1 MTSRPLV
8 IVQADEVA
16 VMTAPLAMAA
26 AARGYDV
33 YDVSLSHPRTFD
45 TEGRAPILIYGS
57 VALLHHWA
65 AKTEALR
72 NWTFW
77 DEAALSPDTWASRLG
92 NLYLNADGRRTI
104 ACEVPAGWY
113 ARPMRNAKAFTG
125 GLSIPDNV
133 ASDTPVW
140 AAPAK
145 RIDAEVRVFIV
156 GGKPVAAS
164 TYQVAG
170 QHVRV
175 TTDAHVDAAVQ
186 AATHALRVW
195 TPLRHCVADL
205 ALSDGV
211 WRIIEFN
218 CLNTS
223 AWYAVDPGVVLDAFV
238 EAEG

>member
-26 AARGYDV
+26 AAKGYDV
-33 YDVSLSHPRTFD
+33 YDVSLSHPRPFD
-45 TEGRAPILIYGS
+45 AEGRAPIFIYGS

-65 AKTEALR
+65 AKAEALHD
-72 NWTFW
+72 WIFW
-77 DEAALSPDTWASRLG
+77 DEAALSPDTWAHHLG

-133 ASDTPVW
+133 ALDTPVW
-140 AAPAK
+140 AAPPK

-175 TTDAHVDAAVQ
+175 TTGAHVDAAVQ
-186 AATHALRVW
+186 AATDALRVW
-195 TPLRHCVADL
+195 TPLNHCVADL

-218 CLNTS
+218 CINTS
-223 AWYAVDPGVVLDAFV
+223 AWYAVNPGVVLDAFV
-238 EAEG
+238 EADG